1 MNILVSGKAIYTED
15 KINVPNNTQFI
26 YILNQTIDYKYLY
39 QNPIND
45 IDSFINKNNL
55 IIFNSGDI
63 VNNIIFTN
71 DIEYI
76 LDNNLNEIPIKL
88 SSKFIELPHTIFIDE
103 STNNLIKLSDIK
115 ENIKFTRYL
124 ILAYVNKYQNNNDII
139 ESDDYDFI

>member
-45 IDSFINKNNL
+45 IDSFISKNNL